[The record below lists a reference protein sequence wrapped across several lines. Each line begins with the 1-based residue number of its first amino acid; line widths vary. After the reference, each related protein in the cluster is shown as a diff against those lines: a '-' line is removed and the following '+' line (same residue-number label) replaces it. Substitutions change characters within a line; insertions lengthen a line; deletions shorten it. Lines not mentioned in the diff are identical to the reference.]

1 MNQLKKLFLPAMI
14 MISFAFVPFHHG
26 WADYDQKKG
35 FEFTGVVQEFVFE
48 NPHARIK
55 LKNDQAEWL
64 VILAPT
70 SRMNDRGVPV
80 DKLKEGNTV
89 KVYGYPH
96 KKVKDEMRAER
107 IFVGDAK
114 FELR

>member
-1 MNQLKKLFLPAMI
+1 MPVILFL
-14 MISFAFVPFHHG
+14 FAFIPFHHG

-35 FEFTGVVQEFVFE
+35 FEFTGDIQEFVFE
-48 NPHARIK
+48 NPHATLK
-55 LKNDQAEWL
+55 LKGEADEWL

-70 SRMNDRGVPV
+70 SRMNDRGVPI
-80 DKLKEGNTV
+80 DKLQKGNKG

-96 KKVKDEMRAER
+96 KTGKKEMRAER
-107 IFVGDAK
+107 IFVDDVK